1 MDVSTKHTPYTT
13 PSWDSAWKRERK
25 EEEKSVQA
33 AYMTCCPWTPRQ
45 PQDTLFRVENT
56 VQAIFAKKKK
66 KKKKANGLSK

>member
-13 PSWDSAWKRERK
+13 PSWDSVWKRERK

-33 AYMTCCPWTPRQ
+33 AYITCCPWTPRQ
-45 PQDTLFRVENT
+45 PQDNLFMVENT
-56 VQAIFAKKKK
+56 VQAICAKK